1 MNLLDLSLPI
11 EEPVLEFTV
20 LVLAALSVQ
29 LAFRKLPVPALI
41 GLLLTGMMIG
51 PGALKILAP
60 DMAVELLGSVGLL
73 YIMFLAGLEIDF
85 GVVRRHKSEAAI
97 FGSLTLLLSF
107 ALALGLGLL
116 LGLDWPGA
124 ALLAAAISSHTLI
137 AYPMIERM
145 NLVHERPMVAAVG
158 GTLLTDTA
166 ALVVLI
172 VVLQISGSDGGA
184 FSWAWP
190 IVIFG
195 VVAAAALLVVPRV
208 TRWVF
213 DTLGTT
219 RAESALFV
227 LGILMLLATV
237 AEEVG
242 AEDILGAFL
251 AGICLN
257 RVLRGREELFEHLIF
272 AGRMLFIPFFF
283 IETGMRLRLEVF
295 ADLHVWWMAGSILLV
310 IFAGKGI
317 AAWIAGHLFDYG
329 QLARVVMIGL
339 TIPQAAATLAVT
351 TTASASGLVS
361 AELVDAIIIVIFVT
375 CLAGA
380 LTVRFAG
387 QRLAGAHDQ
396 KDFGTEHM

>member
-1 MNLLDLSLPI
+1 MELSFPI

-20 LVLAALSVQ
+20 LVLAALLVQ
-29 LAFRKLPVPALI
+29 LTFRKLPVPALI
-41 GLLLTGMMIG
+41 GLLLIGMLIG
-51 PGALKILAP
+51 PGALNVLAP

-73 YIMFLAGLEIDF
+73 YIMFLAGLEIDLD
-85 GVVRRHKSEAAI
+85 VVRRHKSEAAV
-97 FGSLTLLLSF
+97 FGGLALVISF
-107 ALALGLGLL
+107 ALAFGLGLV
-116 LGLDWPGA
+116 LGFDWPGA

-145 NLVHERPMVAAVG
+145 DLVHERPMVAAVG

-166 ALVVLI
+166 ALIVLI
-172 VVLQISGSDGGA
+172 VVLQVSGSDGGA
-184 FSWAWP
+184 FGWVWP
-190 IVIFG
+190 IIMFT
-195 VVAAAALLVVPRV
+195 VVAAIALFAVPRV

-227 LGILMLLATV
+227 LGILVLLATV

-257 RVLRGREELFEHLIF
+257 RVLKGREELFEHLIF

-295 ADLHVWWMAGSILLV
+295 ADMNVWLMAGSILLV
-310 IFAGKGI
+310 IIVGKTM

-329 QLARVVMIGL
+329 RLARFVMIGL

-351 TTASASGLVS
+351 TTASDAGLVS
-361 AELVDAIIIVIFVT
+361 DELLDAIIIVIFIT

-380 LTVRFAG
+380 ITVRFAG
-387 QRLAGAHDQ
+387 QRLAGAHEQ

>member
-1 MNLLDLSLPI
+1 MELSFPI

-20 LVLAALSVQ
+20 LVLAALLVQ
-29 LAFRKLPVPALI
+29 LTFRKLPVPALI
-41 GLLLTGMMIG
+41 GLLLVGMLIG
-51 PGALKILAP
+51 PGALNVLAP

-73 YIMFLAGLEIDF
+73 YIMFLAGLEIDLD
-85 GVVRRHKSEAAI
+85 VVRRHKSEAAV
-97 FGSLTLLLSF
+97 FGGLALVISF
-107 ALALGLGLL
+107 ALAFGLGLV
-116 LGLDWPGA
+116 LGFDWPGA

-145 NLVHERPMVAAVG
+145 DLVHQRPMVAAVG

-166 ALVVLI
+166 ALIVLI
-172 VVLQISGSDGGA
+172 VVLQVSGSEGGA
-184 FSWAWP
+184 FGWVWP
-190 IVIFG
+190 IIMFA
-195 VVAAAALLVVPRV
+195 VVAAVALFAVPRV

-227 LGILMLLATV
+227 LGILVLLATV
-237 AEEVG
+237 AEEIG

-257 RVLRGREELFEHLIF
+257 RVLKGREELFEHLIF

-295 ADLHVWWMAGSILLV
+295 ADLNVWWMAGSILLV
-310 IFAGKGI
+310 ILAGKTM

-329 QLARVVMIGL
+329 RLARFVMIGL

-351 TTASASGLVS
+351 TTASDAGLVS
-361 AELVDAIIIVIFVT
+361 DELLDAIIIVIFIT

-380 LTVRFAG
+380 ITVRFAG
-387 QRLAGAHDQ
+387 QRLAGAHEQ
-396 KDFGTEHM
+396 RDFGTEHM